1 MGKQMHF
8 EFEID
13 LKKLE
18 KIRMIWAKSD
28 QRALIRELVEL
39 YLHYIQSE
47 NQGRRNDERNNE

>member
-1 MGKQMHF
+1 MHF

-39 YLHYIQSE
+39 YLHYIQSK
-47 NQGRRNDERNNE
+47 NQERRNDERNNE